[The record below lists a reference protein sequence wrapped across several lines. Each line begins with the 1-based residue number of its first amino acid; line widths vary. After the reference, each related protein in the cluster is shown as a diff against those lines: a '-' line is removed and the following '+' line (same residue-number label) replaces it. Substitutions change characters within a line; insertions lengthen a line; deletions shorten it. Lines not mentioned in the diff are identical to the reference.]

1 MVASTTQ
8 FMHNPLCN
16 ALWLKLH
23 QHKLTIITLIIT
35 VTGHNCHHH
44 QRHLARMMWKIASKI
59 IIYCAFILLVQVVIK
74 SCCYSRIRQVLLT
87 SRNVGTLLRAFR
99 KEEAPQ
105 KRLQTFGVQL
115 KGNNKNTLKDS
126 IGIEVLNPLAVL
138 LISV

>member
-23 QHKLTIITLIIT
+23 SPSYHSY
-35 VTGHNCHHH
+35 

-59 IIYCAFILLVQVVIK
+59 IIYCVFILLVQVVIK